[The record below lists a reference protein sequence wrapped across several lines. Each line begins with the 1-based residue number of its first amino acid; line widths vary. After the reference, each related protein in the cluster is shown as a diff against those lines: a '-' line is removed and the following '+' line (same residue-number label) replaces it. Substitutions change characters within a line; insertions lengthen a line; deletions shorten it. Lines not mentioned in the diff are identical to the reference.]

1 MRLKFPLVHHDFLR
15 SFVLCPLIFIRNRLH
30 KFLRRWNL
38 DSREI
43 PHYSTC
49 GSRLNCRNSPRKPS
63 SYASDLPYFLCV
75 RLKISRPVPVPSS
88 CDVRIMS
95 HNKIREHLTHMLDL
109 TTSNAM
115 PIHDPCIYK
124 LIKRALRSVQA
135 QHGHRVSR
143 NGVHVS
149 VDAQSPPAK
158 LARVPLGVWRHAP
171 YQCSHLTVY
180 VDAQPSAGAVR
191 HAPNGAVW
199 GRNPATPLA
208 VAFEMPQRFDFVGAE
223 VHLTKL
229 GISCRCVFKRGRERE
244 RERSITTETQSL
256 EHSHNVGCKE

>member
-1 MRLKFPLVHHDFLR
+1 ML
-15 SFVLCPLIFIRNRLH
+15 LIYRTSSVCTLGYQDQCQC
-30 KFLRRWNL
+30 LRRA
-38 DSREI
+38 
-43 PHYSTC
+43 TC
-49 GSRLNCRNSPRKPS
+49 
-63 SYASDLPYFLCV
+63 DLCLTT
-75 RLKISRPVPVPSS
+75 
-88 CDVRIMS
+88 

-115 PIHDPCIYK
+115 PIHDLCSST

-135 QHGHRVSR
+135 QHGRRVSR
-143 NGVHVS
+143 NGIDVS
-149 VDAQSPPAK
+149 VDAQSPAAK

-223 VHLTKL
+223 VHLRKL
-229 GISCRCVFKRGRERE
+229 GISRRCIFERE
-244 RERSITTETQSL
+244 RERSVTTETKSL
-256 EHSHNVGCKE
+256 KHSHNVGCKE